1 MPVASGT
8 SRIVNSSH
16 FDTLYPQV
24 QSWQLHP
31 LPCETNASLIGALFR
46 KRPKGGYPISAT
58 ATPTQLGFSGMTSAP
73 ASISLQSL
81 SPKVTP
87 SLYSNSLLNATA
99 PALSRPAATLSDLE
113 QWRMPYERW
122 VNRRTPRR
130 WAPDDPRLNAHGEV
144 DMWVTSLYRTWTR
157 IDEPPRRVKPL
168 PLRLGPQ
175 RRHRC
180 G

>member
-1 MPVASGT
+1 MADDASRQWDL
-8 SRIVNSSH
+8 SDCQLLLH

-24 QSWQLHP
+24 QSWHQLHP

-58 ATPTQLGFSGMTSAP
+58 ATPTQLGFSEMTSAP

-81 SPKVTP
+81 SPKVAP

-99 PALSRPAATLSDLE
+99 PALSRATAMLSDLE

-122 VNRRTPRR
+122 VRRTPGRR
-130 WAPDDPRLNAHGEV
+130 
-144 DMWVTSLYRTWTR
+144 
-157 IDEPPRRVKPL
+157 
-168 PLRLGPQ
+168 GP
-175 RRHRC
+175 
-180 G
+180 